1 MDNVQ
6 IFRDYEADFYHYM
19 VSYGKIASKTS
30 RDYISRLRFLS
41 QYYTIDNQITKEY
54 IDQIIESENSRK
66 NSRQKYSNAKAMS
79 DFRSGLNKFHSFI
92 TSAYD
97 KNLSDAINAEIE
109 RIDKNTSLTMT
120 ERSSIIQSRIGQ
132 GSFRSSLIRYWN
144 GCSITNCSMMQIL
157 VASHIKPW
165 CDCNNTQRLDMYNGL
180 LLLPNFDKLFD
191 KGYITFNL
199 KGKLVCSNLLDRE
212 VRELLGIT
220 QNLQLRKL
228 EERHIEYLR
237 YHNEYRFMG

>member
-1 MDNVQ
+1 
-6 IFRDYEADFYHYM
+6 
-19 VSYGKIASKTS
+19 
-30 RDYISRLRFLS
+30 
-41 QYYTIDNQITKEY
+41 
-54 IDQIIESENSRK
+54 
-66 NSRQKYSNAKAMS
+66 
-79 DFRSGLNKFHSFI
+79 
-92 TSAYD
+92 
-97 KNLSDAINAEIE
+97 
-109 RIDKNTSLTMT
+109 
-120 ERSSIIQSRIGQ
+120 
-132 GSFRSSLIRYWN
+132 
-144 GCSITNCSMMQIL
+144 MMPIL